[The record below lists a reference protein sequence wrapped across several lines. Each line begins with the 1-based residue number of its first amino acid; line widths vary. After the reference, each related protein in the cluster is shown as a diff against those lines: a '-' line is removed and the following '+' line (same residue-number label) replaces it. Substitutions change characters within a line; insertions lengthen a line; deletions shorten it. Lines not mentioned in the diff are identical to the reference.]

1 MCNLLKNNDH
11 FTNILNRYSERFGEK
26 KMKTGLIENQKKENI
41 K

>member
-11 FTNILNRYSERFGEK
+11 FTNVFNMYSLHFKEK